1 MISGMVKSIALRG
14 CHNLIA
20 ELGGTPDRVA
30 RAAGIPAAAFT
41 DPDLSI
47 DGAALAS
54 YFELAAMH
62 CSTEDFGL
70 RLARRQGLQILGPIW
85 VLARSAGSVRDA
97 LSDIC
102 GHMGYFSS
110 MVVIRLED
118 EGPNVTLSY
127 DLRVPGSVSTRQS
140 VELGL
145 ASFCLELRSSL
156 GPTWRPAAVQFR
168 HALPADLSAH
178 RQVFGDMV
186 LFDQD
191 RNALLLERTAAMRPM
206 RDHNER
212 AYRAMAASIRLQTP
226 GEAPCDEV
234 RVELAVR
241 ALLPSGRFDLPAV
254 AAEIGVCSRT
264 LQLRLK
270 RRGASFQ
277 GIVDAVRIE
286 LAEKYLRHSR
296 LSAAEIAELLH
307 FADSSALSRFM
318 RTKAG
323 ATPSEI
329 RRGAALAALPAT
341 TAQISHGATPQAL
354 SGPVGVTGLRS

>member
-14 CHNLIA
+14 CHNLIS
-20 ELGGTPDRVA
+20 ELGGAPDRVA
-30 RAAGIPAAAFT
+30 RAAGLPAAAFT
-41 DPDLSI
+41 DPDMSI
-47 DGAALAS
+47 DGEALTS

-62 CSTEDFGL
+62 CGAEDFGL

-110 MVVIRLED
+110 LTVIRLEEED
-118 EGPNVTLSY
+118 ANLALSY

-140 VELGL
+140 IELGL
-145 ASFCLELRSSL
+145 ASFCLELRSSF
-156 GPTWRPAAVQFR
+156 GPGWRPAAVQFR
-168 HALPADLSAH
+168 HAPPADLTAH

-191 RNALLLERTAAMRPM
+191 RNALLPDRAAALKPM
-206 RDHNER
+206 RDRNDR
-212 AYRAMAASIRLQTP
+212 AYRAMAASLRLQTP

-329 RRGAALAALPAT
+329 RRGAALALQGRGDLAAPRT
-341 TAQISHGATPQAL
+341 
-354 SGPVGVTGLRS
+354 

>member
-1 MISGMVKSIALRG
+1 MVKSIALRG

-20 ELGGTPDRVA
+20 ELGGAPDRVA
-30 RAAGIPAAAFT
+30 RAAGIPASAFT
-41 DPDLSI
+41 DPDMSI

-62 CSTEDFGL
+62 CSTNDFGL

-118 EGPNVTLSY
+118 EGPNVALSY

-168 HALPADLSAH
+168 HAPPADLTAH

-226 GEAPCDEV
+226 GEVPCDEV

>member
-1 MISGMVKSIALRG
+1 MA
-14 CHNLIA
+14 
-20 ELGGTPDRVA
+20 
-30 RAAGIPAAAFT
+30 
-41 DPDLSI
+41 I

-62 CSTEDFGL
+62 CGIDDFGL

-102 GHMGYFSS
+102 AHMGFYSS
-110 MVVIRLED
+110 MVVIRLAD
-118 EGPNVTLSY
+118 EAAHVMLSY
-127 DLRVPGSVSTRQS
+127 DVRVPGSVATRQS

-156 GPTWRPAAVQFR
+156 GPAWRPSAVQFR
-168 HALPADLSAH
+168 HAPPADLTAH

-191 RNALLLERTAAMRPM
+191 RNALLLDETAAQRPM

-212 AYRAMAASIRLQTP
+212 AYRAMAASLRLQPP
-226 GEAPCDEV
+226 GELPCDEV

-264 LQLRLK
+264 LQMRLK

-329 RRGAALAALPAT
+329 RKGGVLAA
-341 TAQISHGATPQAL
+341 SG
-354 SGPVGVTGLRS
+354 SGPVDVSGSQV

>member
-20 ELGGTPDRVA
+20 ELGGSPDRVA
-30 RAAGIPAAAFT
+30 RAAGLPTAAFT
-41 DPDLSI
+41 DPDMAI
-47 DGAALAS
+47 DGAALAT

-62 CSTEDFGL
+62 CNADDFGL

-85 VLARSAGSVRDA
+85 VLARSAASVREA

-102 GHMGYFSS
+102 AHMAFYSS
-110 MVVIRLED
+110 MTAIRLED
-118 EGPNVTLSY
+118 EASGVALAY
-127 DLRVPGSVSTRQS
+127 DLRAPGSVSTRQG

-168 HALPADLSAH
+168 HAPPADLSAH
-178 RQVFGDMV
+178 RQVFGEMT

-191 RNALLLERTAAMRPM
+191 RNALILDKASAQRPM
-206 RDHNER
+206 RDHNDR
-212 AYRAMAASIRLQTP
+212 AYRAMAASMRLQPP

-254 AAEIGVCSRT
+254 AAEIGMCSRT
-264 LQLRLK
+264 LQMRLK

-318 RTKAG
+318 KTKAG

-329 RRGAALAALPAT
+329 RRGA
-341 TAQISHGATPQAL
+341 GAT
-354 SGPVGVTGLRS
+354 GPRPGLETPAAPLGRG